1 MRSTSI
7 ATNDSTDWLD
17 LAIEVRSFDQS
28 AIAPA
33 SSLELIAS
41 PETTSAE
48 ATRERPSLFN
58 RRTGALAGAAIAL
71 VGGTTLVQL
80 ANQTDQYEGKFQL
93 LVEPGAE
100 ATVPATQANAQ
111 ATRSTPTVDYAT
123 QIQVLWSPKVL
134 APVVQQL
141 QTQYAD
147 LNYDTLAQKLDIT
160 HRDDDKTLEIRY
172 QDPDPQ
178 KVQAVLEKVSH
189 AYLQYSQQ
197 CRTNLCRELQFV
209 EKRLP
214 QIQKQAVVAQQ
225 NLQRLQQRHGITEP
239 TALGQQLS
247 QRSDVLTQQRQALQV
262 RLIEART
269 QLAILQQRS
278 GQQRLSPTDTDLAEQ
293 SLTRNDRYQSLL
305 AQLQTIADQLA
316 VELARPQ
323 PDSATLQPLK
333 QRYQV
338 ISAQM
343 TEAAQAPIAR
353 QLAQAIADFQTGK
366 MTDYTAIV
374 QQQNLLEWVTAA
386 TQVRVLTLT
395 EQVIAQTEG
404 HVQQQIKQWAVLA
417 RQYAELNLELKFATD
432 NLNLYTAKRAELQQ
446 FLTPRTNWQ
455 LTNAPTVE
463 QVSSGFTLSDPEQR
477 FSLGLLLSFMLVIL
491 VMSIADQT
499 KRTKPTERQSPSI
512 QPESLPQ
519 TFYQT
524 ASYQTVSY
532 QTAVVNQAA
541 TLLMPAL
548 AALTERTAQHQR
560 TALFLLTAAVR
571 LETVKRT
578 KLTV

>member
-7 ATNDSTDWLD
+7 ATHDSTDWLD
-17 LAIEVRSFDQS
+17 LAIEVRSFDQPT
-28 AIAPA
+28 IAPV
-33 SSLELIAS
+33 SSLELVAS
-41 PETTSAE
+41 PEATPIAATPIA

-58 RRTGALAGAAIAL
+58 RRTGALAGAAIVL
-71 VGGTTLVQL
+71 VGGTSLVQL
-80 ANQTDQYEGKFQL
+80 ANQPDQYEGTFQL

-100 ATVPATQANAQ
+100 TTVPATQANPQ

-123 QIQVLWSPKVL
+123 QIQVLWSAKL
-134 APVVQQL
+134 LSPVAQQL
-141 QTQYAD
+141 ETQYAD
-147 LNYDTLAQKLDIT
+147 ITYKTLAEKLEIT
-160 HRDDDKTLEIRY
+160 HQAGEKTLEITY
-172 QDPDPQ
+172 HDTDPQ
-178 KVQAVLEKVSH
+178 KVQAVLETVSR
-189 AYLQYSQQ
+189 AYLEYSQE
-197 CRTNLCRELQFV
+197 CRTHLCNQLQFV
-209 EKRLP
+209 EQRLP
-214 QIQKQAVVAQQ
+214 HIQQQVTVAQQ
-225 NLQRLQQRHGITEP
+225 KLQTLQQEHGMADT
-239 TALGQQLS
+239 LGQQLS
-247 QRSDVLTQQRQALQV
+247 QRSSVLAQQRQDLQI
-262 RLIEART
+262 RLIDART
-269 QLAILQQRS
+269 QVAILQK
-278 GQQRLSPTDTDLAEQ
+278 RLSPADARLVEQ
-293 SLTRNDRYQSLL
+293 SLAQNDRYQSLL
-305 AQLQTIADQLA
+305 AQLRTIADQLT

-323 PDSATLQPLK
+323 PDSAMLQLLK

-338 ISAQM
+338 LTAQM

-353 QLAQAIADFQTGK
+353 QLAQAIADFQTEK
-366 MTDYTAIV
+366 TTDHTAIE
-374 QQQNLLEWVTAA
+374 QQQTLLEGVTAA
-386 TQVRVLTLT
+386 TQVQVLTLT
-395 EQVIAQTEG
+395 EAAIAQTERN
-404 HVQQQIKQWAVLA
+404 VKQQIKQWAVLA

-446 FLTPRTNWQ
+446 IIAPKPDWQ

-463 QVSSGFTLSDPEQR
+463 QVSSGFALSDPEQR

-499 KRTKPTERQSPSI
+499 RQTNPTRRPLPSI

-524 ASYQTVSY
+524 ASY

-571 LETVKRT
+571 LETVNRT
-578 KLTV
+578 KLAV

>member
-1 MRSTSI
+1 MADPLSS
-7 ATNDSTDWLD
+7 
-17 LAIEVRSFDQS
+17 VDQFS
-28 AIAPA
+28 LSLVELEASQPQSPIAPV
-33 SSLELIAS
+33 SSLERVAL
-41 PETTSAE
+41 PEATPVE

-71 VGGTTLVQL
+71 VGGTSLVQL
-80 ANQTDQYEGKFQL
+80 ANQPDQYEGTFQL

-100 ATVPATQANAQ
+100 TNVPATQANAQ
-111 ATRSTPTVDYAT
+111 AARSTPTIDYAT
-123 QIQVLWSPKVL
+123 QIQVLWSPKLL

-141 QTQYAD
+141 QTQYTD

-160 HRDDDKTLEIRY
+160 HRDGDKTLEIRY

-197 CRTNLCRELQFV
+197 CRSDLCRKLQFV
-209 EKRLP
+209 EQRLP
-214 QIQKQAVVAQQ
+214 QIQKQVVVARQ
-225 NLQRLQQRHGITEP
+225 NLQALQQRHSITEP
-239 TALGQQLS
+239 NALGQQLS
-247 QRSDVLTQQRQALQV
+247 QRSDVLAQQRQALQI

-269 QLAILQQRS
+269 QLAISQQRS
-278 GQQRLSPTDTDLAEQ
+278 GQLRLSPTDADLAEQ
-293 SLTRNDRYQSLL
+293 ALTRNDRYQSLL
-305 AQLQTIADQLA
+305 AQFQTIADQLA

-338 ISAQM
+338 LSAQM
-343 TEAAQAPIAR
+343 TQAAQAPIAR
-353 QLAQAIADFQTGK
+353 QLAQAIADFQAGET
-366 MTDYTAIV
+366 TDYTAVV
-374 QQQNLLEWVTAA
+374 QQQTLLEWVTAA
-386 TQVRVLTLT
+386 TQVQVLTLT
-395 EQVIAQTEG
+395 EQAMVQTEKD
-404 HVQQQIKQWAVLA
+404 VQQQIKQWAVLA

-446 FLTPRTNWQ
+446 FLAPKTDWQ
-455 LTNAPTVE
+455 LTSAPKVE
-463 QVSSGFTLSDPEQR
+463 QVSSGFASDPEQR

-499 KRTKPTERQSPSI
+499 TRTKLTQRQLPSI

-524 ASYQTVSY
+524 ASYQT
-532 QTAVVNQAA
+532 AVVNQAA
-541 TLLMPAL
+541 ALIMPAV

-571 LETVKRT
+571 LEAVKRT

>member
-1 MRSTSI
+1 MAAPLSSV
-7 ATNDSTDWLD
+7 D
-17 LAIEVRSFDQS
+17 LFSLS
-28 AIAPA
+28 L
-33 SSLELIAS
+33 LELEANQPQPPIEAVPLDWGNAAIS
-41 PETTSAE
+41 PQKSS
-48 ATRERPSLFN
+48 SLFN

-71 VGGTTLVQL
+71 VGGATLVQL
-80 ANQTDQYEGKFQL
+80 ANQSDQYEGKFQL
-93 LVEPGAE
+93 LVESGAE
-100 ATVPATQANAQ
+100 TTVPVTQANAQ
-111 ATRSTPTVDYAT
+111 ATRSTPTIDYAS
-123 QIQVLWSPKVL
+123 QIQVLWSPKL
-134 APVVQQL
+134 LTPVVQQL
-141 QTQYAD
+141 QTQYTD

-214 QIQKQAVVAQQ
+214 QIQKQVGVAQQ
-225 NLQRLQQRHGITEP
+225 NLQTLQQRHGMTEP

-247 QRSDVLTQQRQALQV
+247 QRSDVLTQQRQALQI

-278 GQQRLSPTDTDLAEQ
+278 GQPRLSPTDADLAEQ
-293 SLTRNDRYQSLL
+293 ALTRNDRYQALL
-305 AQLQTIADQLA
+305 AQLRTIADQLA

-353 QLAQAIADFQTGK
+353 QLAQAIADFQIGK
-366 MTDYTAIV
+366 TTDYTAIV

-386 TQVRVLTLT
+386 TQVQVLTLT
-395 EQVIAQTEG
+395 EQVIAQTSG

-432 NLNLYTAKRAELQQ
+432 NLNLYTAKRTELQQ
-446 FLTPRTNWQ
+446 FMTPRTNWQ
-455 LTNAPTVE
+455 LTTAPTVE
-463 QVSSGFTLSDPEQR
+463 QVSSGFVLSDPEQR
-477 FSLGLLLSFMLVIL
+477 LSLGLLLSFMLVIL

-499 KRTKPTERQSPSI
+499 KRTKPTRRQLPSI

-519 TFYQT
+519 T
-524 ASYQTVSY
+524 SYQTSSY
-532 QTAVVNQAA
+532 QTAVINQAA
-541 TLLMPAL
+541 ALIMPAV

>member
-1 MRSTSI
+1 MATPLTSTELFS
-7 ATNDSTDWLD
+7 
-17 LAIEVRSFDQS
+17 QS
-28 AIAPA
+28 LVELEASQPQSPIAPV
-33 SSLELIAS
+33 SSLERVAL
-41 PETTSAE
+41 PE

-71 VGGTTLVQL
+71 VGGTSLVQL
-80 ANQTDQYEGKFQL
+80 ANQPDQYEGTFQL

-100 ATVPATQANAQ
+100 TNVPATQANAQ
-111 ATRSTPTVDYAT
+111 ATRSTPTIDYAS
-123 QIQVLWSPKVL
+123 QIQVLWSPKLL

-141 QTQYAD
+141 QTQYTD

-160 HRDDDKTLEIRY
+160 HRDGDKTLEIRY

-197 CRTNLCRELQFV
+197 CRSDLCRKLQFV
-209 EKRLP
+209 EQRLP
-214 QIQKQAVVAQQ
+214 QIQKQVVVARQ
-225 NLQRLQQRHGITEP
+225 NLQALQQRHSITEP
-239 TALGQQLS
+239 NALGQQLS
-247 QRSDVLTQQRQALQV
+247 QRSDVLAQQRQALQI

-269 QLAILQQRS
+269 QLAISQQRS
-278 GQQRLSPTDTDLAEQ
+278 GQLRLSPTDADLAEQ
-293 SLTRNDRYQSLL
+293 VLTRNDRYQSLL
-305 AQLQTIADQLA
+305 AQFQTIADQLA

-338 ISAQM
+338 LSAQM
-343 TEAAQAPIAR
+343 TQAAQAPIAR
-353 QLAQAIADFQTGK
+353 QLAQAIADFQAGET
-366 MTDYTAIV
+366 TDYTAVV

-386 TQVRVLTLT
+386 TQVQVLTLT
-395 EQVIAQTEG
+395 EQAMVQTERD
-404 HVQQQIKQWAVLA
+404 VQQQIKQWAVLA

-446 FLTPRTNWQ
+446 VIAPKTDWQ
-455 LTNAPTVE
+455 LTSAPKVE
-463 QVSSGFTLSDPEQR
+463 QVSSGFASDPEQR

-499 KRTKPTERQSPSI
+499 TRTKPTQRQLPSI

-524 ASYQTVSY
+524 ASYQT
-532 QTAVVNQAA
+532 AVVNQAA
-541 TLLMPAL
+541 ALFMPAV

-571 LETVKRT
+571 LEAVKRT

>member
-1 MRSTSI
+1 MAAPLSSV
-7 ATNDSTDWLD
+7 D
-17 LAIEVRSFDQS
+17 LFSLS
-28 AIAPA
+28 L
-33 SSLELIAS
+33 LELEANQPQPPIEAVPLDWGNAAIS
-41 PETTSAE
+41 PQKSS
-48 ATRERPSLFN
+48 SLFN

-71 VGGTTLVQL
+71 VGGATLVQL
-80 ANQTDQYEGKFQL
+80 ANQSDQYEGKFQL
-93 LVEPGAE
+93 LVESGAE
-100 ATVPATQANAQ
+100 TTVPVTQANAQ
-111 ATRSTPTVDYAT
+111 ATRSTPTIDYAS
-123 QIQVLWSPKVL
+123 QIQVLWSPKL
-134 APVVQQL
+134 LTPVVQQL
-141 QTQYAD
+141 QTQYTD

-214 QIQKQAVVAQQ
+214 QIQKQVGVAQQ
-225 NLQRLQQRHGITEP
+225 NLQTLQQRHGMTEP

-247 QRSDVLTQQRQALQV
+247 QRSDVLTQQRQALQI

-278 GQQRLSPTDTDLAEQ
+278 GQPRLSPTDADLAEQ
-293 SLTRNDRYQSLL
+293 ALTRNDRYQSLL
-305 AQLQTIADQLA
+305 AQFQTIADQLA

-338 ISAQM
+338 LSAQM

-353 QLAQAIADFQTGK
+353 QLAQAIADFQIGK
-366 MTDYTAIV
+366 TTDYTAIV

-386 TQVRVLTLT
+386 TQVQVLTLT
-395 EQVIAQTEG
+395 EQVIAQTSG

-432 NLNLYTAKRAELQQ
+432 NLNLYTAKRTELQQ
-446 FLTPRTNWQ
+446 FMTPRTNWQ
-455 LTNAPTVE
+455 LTTAPTVE
-463 QVSSGFTLSDPEQR
+463 QVSSGFVLSDPEQR
-477 FSLGLLLSFMLVIL
+477 LSLGLLLSFMLVIL

-499 KRTKPTERQSPSI
+499 KRTKPTRRQLPSI

-519 TFYQT
+519 T
-524 ASYQTVSY
+524 SYQTSSY
-532 QTAVVNQAA
+532 QTAVINQAA
-541 TLLMPAL
+541 ALIMPAV